1 MISNLQNKYGKWFGF
16 LARLTLGGVLL
27 AAGWLKVFTPAKSQ
41 MAVRAYEVLPISVAN
56 FFGIALPWLEVGLGI
71 LLILGIAVR
80 LSAILGGALM
90 VLFIA
95 AISQAWAR
103 GLSIDCGC
111 FGGGGTVATSANN
124 PLPPSVNQLLL
135 TNPPLGIN
143 AQTNVLNGRIKKFAY
158 YPVVL
163 TNTQL
168 QSLSAN

>member
-1 MISNLQNKYGKWFGF
+1 MISNLLNKYGKWFG
-16 LARLTLGGVLL
+16 LVARLTLGGVLF

-56 FFGIALPWLEVGLGI
+56 FFGIALPWFEVGLGI

-111 FGGGGTVATSANN
+111 FGGGGTVEPGQTKYLSEILRDTGLALLALYLVRY
-124 PLPPSVNQLLL
+124 PLTRFAVE
-135 TNPPLGIN
+135 
-143 AQTNVLNGRIKKFAY
+143 KF
-158 YPVVL
+158 
-163 TNTQL
+163 TKTEGE
-168 QSLSAN
+168 

>member
-1 MISNLQNKYGKWFGF
+1 MISNLLNKYGKWFG
-16 LARLTLGGVLL
+16 LVARLTLGGVLF

-56 FFGIALPWLEVGLGI
+56 FFGIALPWFEVGLGI

-111 FGGGGTVATSANN
+111 FGGGGTVEPGQTKYLSEILRDTGLALLALYLVRY
-124 PLPPSVNQLLL
+124 PL
-135 TNPPLGIN
+135 T
-143 AQTNVLNGRIKKFAY
+143 RFA
-158 YPVVL
+158 VEKM
-163 TNTQL
+163 TKTEGE
-168 QSLSAN
+168 

>member
-1 MISNLQNKYGKWFGF
+1 MILNLIDKFAWGKYGKWFG
-16 LARLTLGGVLL
+16 LLSRLTLGGVLF

-56 FFGIALPWLEVGLGI
+56 FFGIALPWFEVGLGI

-80 LSAILGGALM
+80 LSALLGGALM

-111 FGGGGTVATSANN
+111 FGGGGTVEPGQTKYLSEILRDSGLALLALYLVRY
-124 PLPPSVNQLLL
+124 PL
-135 TNPPLGIN
+135 T
-143 AQTNVLNGRIKKFAY
+143 RFA
-158 YPVVL
+158 VEKM
-163 TNTQL
+163 TKTEGE
-168 QSLSAN
+168 

>member
-1 MISNLQNKYGKWFGF
+1 MISKLQNKYGKWFGF
-16 LARLTLGGVLL
+16 LALLTLGGVLL

-41 MAVRAYEVLPISVAN
+41 MAFRAYEVLPISISN
-56 FFGIALPWLEVGLGI
+56 FFVIALPWLEVGLGI

-111 FGGGGTVATSANN
+111 FGGGGTVEPGQTKYVSEILRDTGLALLALYLIRY
-124 PLPPSVNQLLL
+124 PL
-135 TNPPLGIN
+135 T
-143 AQTNVLNGRIKKFAY
+143 RFAVEKLAK
-158 YPVVL
+158 PEGE
-163 TNTQL
+163 
-168 QSLSAN
+168 

>member
-1 MISNLQNKYGKWFGF
+1 MISNFLNKYGKWFG
-16 LARLTLGGVLL
+16 LIARLTLGGVLL

-56 FFGIALPWLEVGLGI
+56 FFGIALPWFEVGLGV

-80 LSAILGGALM
+80 LSAAFGGALM

-111 FGGGGTVATSANN
+111 FGGGGTVAPGQTKYLSEILRDTGLA
-124 PLPPSVNQLLL
+124 LLALYLIRYPWTRFAVEKL
-135 TNPPLGIN
+135 TKPEGE
-143 AQTNVLNGRIKKFAY
+143 
-158 YPVVL
+158 
-163 TNTQL
+163 
-168 QSLSAN
+168 

>member
-1 MISNLQNKYGKWFGF
+1 MISNLLNKYGKWFGL

-41 MAVRAYEVLPISVAN
+41 MAVRAYEILPNAVAN
-56 FFGIALPWLEVGLGI
+56 FFGIALPWFELGLGI

-80 LSAILGGALM
+80 LSAALGGALM

-111 FGGGGTVATSANN
+111 FGGGGTVAPGQTKYVSEILRDTGLALLALYLVRY
-124 PLPPSVNQLLL
+124 PL
-135 TNPPLGIN
+135 T
-143 AQTNVLNGRIKKFAY
+143 RFA
-158 YPVVL
+158 VEKS
-163 TNTQL
+163 TK
-168 QSLSAN
+168 AEGE